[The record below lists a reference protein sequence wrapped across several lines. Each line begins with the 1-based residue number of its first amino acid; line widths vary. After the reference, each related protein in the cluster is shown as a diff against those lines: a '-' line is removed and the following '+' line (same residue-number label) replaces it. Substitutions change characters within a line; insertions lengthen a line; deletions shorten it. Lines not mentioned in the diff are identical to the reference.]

1 MSDNKSDK
9 MSPSYA
15 LRVCKLLAS
24 AVLPV
29 FCTRAEAQ
37 NAPATEPSVVAV
49 GKVWPAVVNI
59 NTEQIIRRTVQDPY
73 DVFFNQFFGRQGRPQ
88 RQLSQ
93 KVQSLGSGFI
103 VDPAG
108 YIVTNEH
115 VVKRAADLKIQVT
128 MTDGTTYDAKY
139 VAGDPKADL
148 AFIKIESKKP
158 LPFISLTDLSPNL
171 VGQTVLALGN
181 PLGYGASVSRGI
193 LSAQNRTIMVDEV
206 EYKNL
211 IQTDAAINPGN
222 SGGPLID
229 ISGKLIGISSV
240 KMAFT
245 PQGVPTQGLGF
256 GIPASVVRD
265 KIEEFK
271 HPPKVPDAV
280 AANQSLSRRY
290 FGLQL
295 QDLTRDLASGF
306 GYADGAGVLVA
317 DVEQNSPAESAGFK
331 RGLVIYKIG
340 RYDVASAQQVET
352 LLEHVK
358 PGVNADFV
366 VGVVRSAGGRRVE
379 QVQTVSLTARE

>member
-1 MSDNKSDK
+1 

-15 LRVCKLLAS
+15 LRVCKLLALV
-24 AVLPV
+24 VLPV
-29 FCTRAEAQ
+29 FCTRVDAQ
-37 NAPATEPSVVAV
+37 DVPATEPSVVAV
-49 GKVWPAVVNI
+49 GKAWPAVVNI

-73 DVFFNQFFGRQGRPQ
+73 DVFFNQFFGRQVRPQ

-128 MTDGTTYDAKY
+128 MTDGSTYDAKY

-193 LSAQNRTIMVDEV
+193 LSAQNRTIMVDDV

-271 HPPKVPDAV
+271 HPPKVPEAV
-280 AANQSLSRRY
+280 AANQSLSRRF

-295 QDLTRDLASGF
+295 QDLTHDLAAGF

-317 DVEQNSPAESAGFK
+317 DVEQNSLAEAAGFK

-340 RYDVASAQQVET
+340 RYDVASAQQVES

-366 VGVVRSAGGRRVE
+366 VGVVRSTGGRRVE